1 MDTDFNRRRWCRQAG
16 QALLLVPVL
25 ALARPAR
32 AATNDTLRAQLHYQ
46 DRPKEAMECSNCVDF
61 IAGAT
66 AQARGGCKRIPGDD
80 QIAPAGYCD
89 AWNTL

>member
-1 MDTDFNRRRWCRQAG
+1 MKTDLGRRRWCRQAG
-16 QALLLVPVL
+16 AAL
-25 ALARPAR
+25 ALAPVFVLTRAAR

-46 DRPKEAMECSNCVDF
+46 DQPKDGQSCATCVDF